1 MGNKSV
7 NAQYNL
13 QGVRLWNK
21 GNLSGAE
28 KSFLASIEQNPENDS
43 GYGFLTGFYLEY
55 GELEKAR
62 ATLKK
67 WKERTQL
74 RFRASYHMMWARVFS
89 LEAIHEAEG
98 MSLRGGTTK
107 QSEPK
112 LRAEVASKAKQTRS
126 KPEAIS
132 VERSEPK
139 AEGVGERS
147 EHKKQSALFHL
158 KAAIDAGFDNDDII
172 LKDPKLEY
180 IRDTPEFWELWRKYQ
195 RSGSYGMW

>member
-1 MGNKSV
+1 MGNKNI

-13 QGVRLWNK
+13 QGVRLWNQ

-43 GYGFLTGFYLEY
+43 GYGFLTGFYLEQ

-62 ATLKK
+62 STLKK
-67 WKERTQL
+67 WQEETSLK
-74 RFRASYHMMWARVFS
+74 FRASYHMMWARLLS

-98 MSLRGGTTK
+98 CE
-107 QSEPK
+107 QS
-112 LRAEVASKAKQTRS
+112 
-126 KPEAIS
+126 EAIS
-132 VERSEPK
+132 
-139 AEGVGERS
+139 AERS

-158 KAAIDAGFDNDDII
+158 KAAMDAGFDNDDII

-180 IRDTPEFWELWRKYQ
+180 VRDTPEFWKLVRYCQKNSSE
-195 RSGSYGMW
+195 S

>member
-1 MGNKSV
+1 MDKKHT
-7 NAQYNL
+7 NAQPNL
-13 QGVRLWNK
+13 QGVRLWNQ
-21 GNLSGAE
+21 GDILGAE
-28 KSFLASIEQNPENDS
+28 RSFLASIEQNPESDS

-62 ATLKK
+62 STLKK
-67 WKERTQL
+67 WKKQTQL

-89 LEAIHEAEG
+89 LEAIHEV
-98 MSLRGGTTK
+98 T
-107 QSEPK
+107 
-112 LRAEVASKAKQTRS
+112 
-126 KPEAIS
+126 

-172 LKDPKLEY
+172 FKDPKLEC
-180 IRDTPEFWELWRKYQ
+180 IRDTPEFWQLVRWEPQKTRKILL
-195 RSGSYGMW
+195 SST